1 MKRNAR
7 IALAAGFTL
16 IELMIVVAVV
26 AILGGIAYPSYQAY
40 IRRAARA
47 EARAVILDTAQKEE
61 RYFSTN
67 NAYLA
72 IAAPTT
78 AAPTGWTNFS
88 GGSSMGARKYDIS
101 VAVTGGTAYTI
112 TAAPANGY
120 ADSDCGTYTLT
131 STNVRANSGNS
142 RPSAECWSK

>member
-1 MKRNAR
+1 MKRTTR
-7 IALAAGFTL
+7 YALVAGFTL
-16 IELMIVVAVV
+16 IELMITVAVI

-47 EARAVILDTAQKEE
+47 EARAVILDIAQKQE
-61 RYFSTN
+61 RYFSSN
-67 NAYLA
+67 NGYLA

-78 AAPTGWTNFS
+78 AAPTGWQNFT
-88 GGSSMGARKYDIS
+88 GGTSMAARKYNIS
-101 VAVTGGTAYTI
+101 VAVVGGTSYTI
-112 TAAPANGY
+112 TAAPANGFTE
-120 ADSDCGTYTLT
+120 SDCGTYTMT

>member
-1 MKRNAR
+1 VKRNAR
-7 IALAAGFTL
+7 IALVAGFTL
-16 IELMIVVAVV
+16 IELMITVAVI

-40 IRRAARA
+40 IRRSARA
-47 EARAVILDTAQKEE
+47 EARAVILDTAQKQE
-61 RYFSTN
+61 RYFSSN

-88 GGSSMGARKYDIS
+88 GGSTMGARKYDIS

-112 TAAPANGY
+112 TAAPSNGY
-120 ADSDCGTYTLT
+120 TEADCGTYTLT
-131 STNVRANSGNS
+131 STNVRNNSGNS